1 MPKYTD
7 ADLAVIRLL
16 RQQMGEP
23 WETAKAAIIDQL
35 PPGIDSDILGKFVD
49 DSERPSIHINAYGV
63 EPRFYAHRTSR
74 RLLEFYPSK

>member
-7 ADLAVIRLL
+7 ADLVIIRLL
-16 RQQMGEP
+16 RRHMGQP

-35 PPGIDSDILGKFVD
+35 PSGTNPDILGKFVD
-49 DSERPSIHINAYGV
+49 DSERPRIHINAFGV